1 MGKSVNMHECVCEVC
16 ARVSVCEKVWKQVH
30 GSAQGCEHISVYERA
45 NTWKYR
51 KACLYVWAGMR
62 VCRELG

>member
-30 GSAQGCEHISVYERA
+30 GGAQGCEHISVYERA
-45 NTWKYR
+45 NTRKYR
-51 KACLYVWAGMR
+51 
-62 VCRELG
+62 